1 MRKARLEI
9 YRQAKTKQKQII
21 SQVCDDSNRKIVG
34 SIRTIYNMLAT
45 KKGGDL
51 SKLRE
56 EIIVENRK
64 MLSAK
69 EVAKVLEISVS
80 YAYKIIDQ
88 LNEELKKSGYLTI
101 PGKVDSL
108 YLKKRYFPSEEK
120 MQIDDGG

>member
-1 MRKARLEI
+1 M
-9 YRQAKTKQKQII
+9 
-21 SQVCDDSNRKIVG
+21 
-34 SIRTIYNMLAT
+34 
-45 KKGGDL
+45 

-56 EIIVENRK
+56 EIVVENRK

-80 YAYKIIDQ
+80 YAYKTIDQ

-108 YLKKRYFPSEEK
+108 YLKKRYFPCEEK
-120 MQIDDGG
+120 KYIEDGG

>member
-1 MRKARLEI
+1 M
-9 YRQAKTKQKQII
+9 
-21 SQVCDDSNRKIVG
+21 
-34 SIRTIYNMLAT
+34 YNVFAT
-45 KKGGDL
+45 RKGGDL
-51 SKLRE
+51 SKSKE

-120 MQIDDGG
+120 MQIDEGG

>member
-1 MRKARLEI
+1 
-9 YRQAKTKQKQII
+9 
-21 SQVCDDSNRKIVG
+21 
-34 SIRTIYNMLAT
+34 MLAT
-45 KKGGDL
+45 RNGGDL
-51 SKLRE
+51 SELRE

-101 PGKVDSL
+101 PGKVDSQ

>member
-1 MRKARLEI
+1 
-9 YRQAKTKQKQII
+9 
-21 SQVCDDSNRKIVG
+21 
-34 SIRTIYNMLAT
+34 MLAT
-45 KKGGDL
+45 RNGGDL
-51 SKLRE
+51 SELRE

>member
-1 MRKARLEI
+1 
-9 YRQAKTKQKQII
+9 
-21 SQVCDDSNRKIVG
+21 
-34 SIRTIYNMLAT
+34 MLAT
-45 KKGGDL
+45 RKGGDL
-51 SKLRE
+51 SELRE

-88 LNEELKKSGYLTI
+88 LNEELKKSGDLTI

>member
-51 SKLRE
+51 SKSKE

-108 YLKKRYFPSEEK
+108 YLKIRYFPSEEK
-120 MQIDDGG
+120 MQIDEGG

>member
-1 MRKARLEI
+1 MSE
-9 YRQAKTKQKQII
+9 
-21 SQVCDDSNRKIVG
+21 
-34 SIRTIYNMLAT
+34 
-45 KKGGDL
+45 
-51 SKLRE
+51 LRE

-101 PGKVDSL
+101 P
-108 YLKKRYFPSEEK
+108 
-120 MQIDDGG
+120 

>member
-9 YRQAKTKQKQII
+9 YHQAKTKQKQII

-45 KKGGDL
+45 RNGGDL
-51 SKLRE
+51 SKSKE